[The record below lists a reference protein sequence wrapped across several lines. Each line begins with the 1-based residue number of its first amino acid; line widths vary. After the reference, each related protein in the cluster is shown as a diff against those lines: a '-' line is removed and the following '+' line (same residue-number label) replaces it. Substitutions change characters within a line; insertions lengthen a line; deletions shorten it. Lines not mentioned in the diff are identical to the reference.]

1 MRVRAQTASGDYTF
15 GQGSANFLVNSP
27 EMVAQLIKT
36 RLGMNLGEWFL
47 DVTDGTP
54 WLTQVLGAHTQDTCD
69 QAVRSRILGTP
80 GVVKIVSYSSTVVG
94 RSFSILASVMTQ
106 FGVVQIQQA
115 F

>member
-1 MRVRAQTASGDYTF
+1 MRVRAQTASGDMTF

-54 WLTQVLGAHTQDTCD
+54 WLTQVLGAHTQDTRD